1 VIASPPTAVAGIEE
15 GTAVKLIT
23 YVAESGPRSGVLVGE
38 TVVDT
43 LDAASA
49 AGLEDSIDWS
59 DNRGVVAADR
69 ETLDRLAH
77 AAAEHATAG
86 TSVGSLTDVRLGPPI
101 TGPDKVVCIGAN
113 YHDHLVETGLPRPE
127 VPLFFA
133 KFRNSLIG
141 HREQIVIPPS
151 TSKVDYEAELAFV
164 IGRAAKNVEQA
175 DALDHVAGLTCLN
188 DVSARDLQFQTSQF
202 IAGKALDTFA
212 PCGPALVLIDEIAD
226 VQALSIKAHLNG
238 ETVQDSNTADMIFP
252 VAEIVSFLSRIMTLV
267 PGDVISTGTPAGV
280 GFVKDPP
287 VFMHEG
293 DLIEVEIS
301 EVGRL
306 SNRLIAELP

>member
-1 VIASPPTAVAGIEE
+1 
-15 GTAVKLIT
+15 VKLIT

-43 LDAASA
+43 LDVARA
-49 AGLEDSIDWS
+49 AGLQDSIDWS
-59 DNRGVVAADR
+59 DNRSVVAADG

-77 AAAEHATAG
+77 SAEERATAG
-86 TSVGSLTDVRLGPPI
+86 TTPGALADLRLGPPI
-101 TGPDKVVCIGAN
+101 TAPEKIVCIGAN

-141 HREQIVIPPS
+141 HREPIVIPPV

-164 IGRAAKNVEQA
+164 ISRTAKYVAMA
-175 DALDHVAGLTCLN
+175 DALDHVAGVMCLN

-212 PCGPALVLIDEIAD
+212 PCGPALVLLDEIAD
-226 VQALSIKAHLNG
+226 IQAPSIRTHLG
-238 ETVQDSNTADMIFP
+238 GAIVQDSNTADMIFP
-252 VAEIVSFLSRIMTLV
+252 VAEIVSFLSQIMTLV

-287 VFMHEG
+287 VFMHDG
-293 DLIEVEIS
+293 DLVEVEIA

-306 SNRLIAELP
+306 SNPLVAEPS